1 MVPNVVGYH
10 NRIADIDADIVVD
23 VTPNTAVLQ
32 QEQYAMLVEMVQA
45 GVQIPPMALIQAS
58 SLPNKRELL
67 EAMKP
72 PEQAPAPPNPMQEQ
86 IGILTID
93 KAKADIR
100 KLNAD
105 ASKSEAT
112 AMQTVQSIAQSANMP
127 PPGFSGDPSGL
138 DVNGQTVAG

>member
-1 MVPNVVGYH
+1 
-10 NRIADIDADIVVD
+10 
-23 VTPNTAVLQ
+23 
-32 QEQYAMLVEMVQA
+32 MLVEMVQA
-45 GVQIPPMALIQAS
+45 GIQIPPMALIQAS

-86 IGILTID
+86 IAVLTID

-112 AMQTVQSIAQSANMP
+112 AMQTVQSIAQSASMP
-127 PPGFSGDPSGL
+127 PPGFSGDASGQ
-138 DVNGQTVAG
+138 DVNGQIVAG